1 MRTRITELLEIR
13 HPIALGGMAG
23 VTDAQLAAAVS
34 EAGGLGTIAAAK
46 ESALSLSA
54 EIRRLKDLTER
65 PFAVNVPLMLTAAS
79 ELVEVI
85 IKEEVPVIITA
96 AGNPAAYTKT
106 LKNNGITVIHVV
118 PCAELAKRAEDAGVD
133 AVIAEGFES
142 GGFASP
148 HEIGTLALIPQVS
161 DAVKIPV
168 LAAGG
173 IADARGFAA
182 CLILGAEGASIGTSF
197 LATYECTRIGKAW
210 RRQILSGDDTATK
223 IVARGVMPVRL
234 LANSSSRELEEI
246 IAAGGS
252 KQDIQKYILKADW
265 MAEADG
271 PFPCGQGLGLIK
283 AVRTVHEVIESFVS
297 GAEDLLREKAPQFKI
312 SREDPGVELNYAE
325 Q

>member
-1 MRTRITELLEIR
+1 MRTRITELLKIR

-23 VTDAQLAAAVS
+23 VTDAKLAAAVS
-34 EAGGLGTIAAAK
+34 EAGGLGTISAAK
-46 ESALSLSA
+46 ESAQGLSA
-54 EIRRLKDLTER
+54 QIKCLKDLTER

-79 ELVEVI
+79 DLIGVI
-85 IKEEVPVIITA
+85 IREDVPVAITA

-106 LKNNGITVIHVV
+106 FKEEGITVIHVV
-118 PCAELAKRAEDAGVD
+118 PCVDLAKKAEDAGVD

-148 HEIGTLALIPQVS
+148 HEIGTLALIPQVA

-182 CLILGAEGASIGTSF
+182 CLVLGAEGASIGTAF

-210 RRQILSGDDTATK
+210 RQQILSGIDTATK
-223 IVARGVMPVRL
+223 IVARGLMPVRL
-234 LANSSSRELEEI
+234 LVNNSSRELEEI

-252 KQDIQKYILKADW
+252 RKDIQKFIFKADW
-265 MAEADG
+265 MGEEDG
-271 PFPCGQGLGLIK
+271 PFPCGQSLGPIK
-283 AVRTVHEVIESFVS
+283 AMRTVREVIDSFVS
-297 GAEDLLREKAPQFKI
+297 GAEDLLKTKAPQIKI
-312 SREDPGVELNYAE
+312 S
-325 Q
+325 